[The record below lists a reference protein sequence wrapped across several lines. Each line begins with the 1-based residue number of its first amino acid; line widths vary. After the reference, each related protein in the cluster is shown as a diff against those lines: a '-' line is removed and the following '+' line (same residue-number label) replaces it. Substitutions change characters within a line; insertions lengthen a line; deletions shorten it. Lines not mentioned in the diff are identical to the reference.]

1 MLHLRARGFAPLT
14 VVIYNALSFL
24 NLLAMKYAESR
35 TLQQSHKS
43 FDVLGEYL
51 EFGDL
56 FDGHPLTGVL

>member
-1 MLHLRARGFAPLT
+1 MPRQAQAPRAPQT
-14 VVIYNALSFL
+14 
-24 NLLAMKYAESR
+24 
-35 TLQQSHKS
+35 